1 MNIAKYT
8 IQAINDLLVVIT
20 DDLDEDSPS
29 VTNSA
34 GAVIQDLNSKVG
46 GLGSRRV
53 YYRDSIK
60 RYDELRHEN
69 GCFVGFAPCKPAQQD
84 FLNSLG

>member
-8 IQAINDLLVVIT
+8 IQAINDLHVVIT
-20 DDLDEDSPS
+20 DDLDERSPS

-34 GAVIQDLNSKVG
+34 GAVIEDLNSKVG

-53 YYRDSIK
+53 YYRDTIK
-60 RYDELRHEN
+60 RYDEICHEN
-69 GCFVGFAPCKPAQQD
+69 GRFVGFGPCKPAQQE
-84 FLNSLG
+84 FFSNFG